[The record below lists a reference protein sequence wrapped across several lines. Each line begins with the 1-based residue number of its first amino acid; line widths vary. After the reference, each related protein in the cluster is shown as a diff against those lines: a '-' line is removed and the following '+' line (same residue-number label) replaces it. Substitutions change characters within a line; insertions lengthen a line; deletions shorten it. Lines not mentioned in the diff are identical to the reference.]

1 MKLTTSFQG
10 KLRKTMGWISL
21 MAIGTVAPMA
31 AGAAAA
37 EKFPSKPVTLI
48 VPYSPG
54 GGTDVLARIVAKG
67 LENKIGQ
74 SVIIDNR
81 PGAGGTIGAAVAA
94 HAPADGYTL
103 LILNAIPH
111 TSSAGLY
118 SKLSYDPVKSYAA
131 IGSIAETP
139 YILVAGPSV
148 KATTFKE
155 FIEAAR
161 AKPGTINYASSGIG
175 GVSHLTTEL
184 FKSMSKLE
192 MRHVPYKGDGPSIT
206 DLLGGYVD
214 INFGNMLAM
223 MPHVKTNKLKAF
235 AVTSANRSKIVP
247 DVPTVAESGYPDF
260 VVVGRFGL
268 AAPAG
273 TPPEIISSLS
283 DALAKTI
290 NSPEIIDQLNKQG
303 VDPKP
308 STAKEFSDIMHTE
321 SSKWLGVIR
330 DVGIKAQ

>member
-1 MKLTTSFQG
+1 MKSTISIQG
-10 KLRKTMGWISL
+10 KLLKTMRWMGL
-21 MAIGTVAPMA
+21 AAFGAVVPMA
-31 AGAAAA
+31 SGVAA
-37 EKFPSKPVTLI
+37 ETFPTQPVTLI

-54 GGTDVLARIVAKG
+54 GGTDVLARIIAKG
-67 LENKIGQ
+67 LEGNLGQ
-74 SVIIDNR
+74 SVIVDNR
-81 PGAGGTIGAAVAA
+81 PGAGGTIGAAIAA
-94 HAPADGYTL
+94 QAPADGYTV

-118 SKLSYDPVKSYAA
+118 SKLSYDPVKSFTA

-139 YILVAGPSV
+139 YVLVAGPSI
-148 KATTFKE
+148 KAKTFKE
-155 FIEAAR
+155 FIEYAR
-161 AKPGTINYASSGIG
+161 ANPGKVNYASSGIG

-184 FKSMSKLE
+184 FKSMSKLQ

-223 MPHVKTNKLKAF
+223 MPHIKTHKMKAF
-235 AVTSANRSKIVP
+235 AVTSAERSTILP

-273 TPPEIISSLS
+273 TPPDIISRLS
-283 DALAKTI
+283 DALAKTVKSTAI
-290 NSPEIIDQLNKQG
+290 VDQLNKQG

-308 STAKEFSDIMHTE
+308 STAKEFNDIMNTE
-321 SSKWLGVIR
+321 SAKWLGVIR